1 MVIYSLFSGLDGSGG
16 GGGIFL
22 QNQSLDGHSLDSH
35 LESYIPVD
43 ATCTLGG
50 QGFNHLTEN
59 SKTFPFISATIE
71 VIESSF

>member
-1 MVIYSLFSGLDGSGG
+1 MVIYSLFSGLDGS

-35 LESYIPVD
+35 LESYIPAD